1 MQEAKKNLHTEY
13 QITGVNFPERIVWC
27 VSEEYMKLSL
37 RMEKGALRQKD
48 FMMCFSE
55 YLENQDQRQTYLF
68 TGEMSNDALSS
79 YIRNAQFRILFFCF
93 SHEHS
98 PGTTVLPQGWGA
110 FLRHDSG

>member
-1 MQEAKKNLHTEY
+1 
-13 QITGVNFPERIVWC
+13 
-27 VSEEYMKLSL
+27 MKLSL

-98 PGTTVLPQGWGA
+98 PGKAVLPQGWGA